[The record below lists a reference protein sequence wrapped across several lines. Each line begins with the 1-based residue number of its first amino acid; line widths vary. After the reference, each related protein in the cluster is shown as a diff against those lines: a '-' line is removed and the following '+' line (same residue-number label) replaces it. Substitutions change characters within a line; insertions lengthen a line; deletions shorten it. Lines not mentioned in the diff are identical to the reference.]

1 MTVNTVDS
9 IAEFDT
15 NGVTTNFPFYFKFLA
30 NEDLVVTYV
39 DPLGVSSTLSL
50 GTHYTVNGAGVDNG
64 GSVVTNTALAGP
76 GQLVVSR
83 EMEAFQQTS
92 LRNQGKF
99 LAETHEDVFDKL
111 TMLIQQGL
119 ATFKRALT
127 RPFGR
132 DYFFAENRRIASV
145 KDPVEPQDAATKNSV
160 ETYVSGILETG
171 QGPVNNAANIIYVN
185 GAGVPGVLQGLVGG
199 IISEDLTVLV
209 PAHFA
214 GLGEAMN
221 WLRTKT
227 IAKGATVTVQV
238 SDGSYTLATT
248 VDLNHPQGI
257 QIRILGNQVT
267 PTLCVLTVANAST
280 FDALACTMGHS
291 LGFIDGFLLTRP
303 SKAEMPNNSIG
314 LLADSGA
321 KIITG
326 SKIRTSNWFYGIAA
340 RYGSFVLCPGAQV
353 TESGD
358 VGIWS
363 YCGSTVICDGAV
375 SNNANAAGQPWGFGF
390 QAEYGSVLV
399 GTGIS
404 ASGCKIGGFASLSN
418 STCRIFD
425 STTSAND
432 GSGLFVRD
440 GGVIEGSGTTTLNN
454 GRYGTEIVEG
464 NGRIFGVSTNSGNT
478 LGAANPFVYLG
489 VQAGQSQLA
498 NSSGHLRIDSQANT
512 FFNTPGGLQFGIRDA
527 ANAAN
532 RIEAS
537 GAPTGSAPFIVAA
550 GGDTNIN
557 LRLLPKGTGRIQVGA
572 TTVGTPTIN
581 NYIEFLS
588 DDGAVLRIPCQRL

>member
-1 MTVNTVDS
+1 MAVPAGPTEIRYVG
-9 IAEFDT
+9 
-15 NGVTTNFPFYFKFLA
+15 NGVTTVFAVPFLVIQAADLA
-30 NEDLVVTYV
+30 VYV
-39 DPLGVSSTLSL
+39 DGVRLTSGYVQSGVGNPASTVTFTTAPASLAQILFALEVPFERLNDYQENGDFLSST
-50 GTHYTVNGAGVDNG
+50 VNRDFDRIWQ
-64 GSVVTNTALAGP
+64 ALK
-76 GQLVVSR
+76 QL
-83 EMEAFQQTS
+83 
-92 LRNQGKF
+92 LRF
-99 LAETHEDVFDKL
+99 
-111 TMLIQQGL
+111 
-119 ATFKRALT
+119 ATRALT
-127 RPFGR
+127 LGQFDVDGQGWYRAKGNGIR
-132 DYFFAENRRIASV
+132 DLRDPIEN
-145 KDPVEPQDAATKNSV
+145 QDAATKKWSID
-160 ETYVSGILETG
+160 YVGGILLTG
-171 QGPVNNAANIIYVN
+171 QGPVNNAANIIYVD
-185 GAGVPGVLQGLVGG
+185 GSGVPGVLQDLVGG

-257 QIRILGNQVT
+257 QIRILGNQAT

-280 FDALACTMGHS
+280 FDALACSMGHS

-321 KIITG
+321 TIITG
-326 SKIRTSNWFYGIAA
+326 SNIRTSNWFYGIAA
-340 RYGSFVLCPGAQV
+340 RYGSFVRCPDAQV

>member
-1 MTVNTVDS
+1 MAVPAGPTEIRYVG
-9 IAEFDT
+9 
-15 NGVTTNFPFYFKFLA
+15 NGVTTVFAVPFLVIQAADLA
-30 NEDLVVTYV
+30 VYV
-39 DPLGVSSTLSL
+39 DGVRLTSGYVQSGVGNPASTVTFTTAPASLAQILFALEVPFERLNDYQENGDFLSST
-50 GTHYTVNGAGVDNG
+50 VNRDFDRIWQ
-64 GSVVTNTALAGP
+64 ALK
-76 GQLVVSR
+76 QL
-83 EMEAFQQTS
+83 
-92 LRNQGKF
+92 LRF
-99 LAETHEDVFDKL
+99 
-111 TMLIQQGL
+111 
-119 ATFKRALT
+119 ATRALT
-127 RPFGR
+127 LGQFDVDGQGWYRAKGNGIR
-132 DYFFAENRRIASV
+132 DLRDPIEN
-145 KDPVEPQDAATKNSV
+145 QDAATKKWSID
-160 ETYVSGILETG
+160 YVSGILLTG

-185 GAGVPGVLQGLVGG
+185 GAGVPGVLQDLVGG

-321 KIITG
+321 TIITG
-326 SKIRTSNWFYGIAA
+326 SNIRTINWFYGIAA
-340 RYGSFVLCPGAQV
+340 RYGSFVRCPDAQV

>member
-1 MTVNTVDS
+1 MAVPAGPTEIRYVG
-9 IAEFDT
+9 
-15 NGVTTNFPFYFKFLA
+15 NGVTTVFAVPFLVIQAADLA
-30 NEDLVVTYV
+30 VYV
-39 DPLGVSSTLSL
+39 DGVRLTSGYVQSGVGNPASTVTFTTAPASLAQILFALEVPFERLNDYQENGDFLSST
-50 GTHYTVNGAGVDNG
+50 VNRDFDRIWQ
-64 GSVVTNTALAGP
+64 ALK
-76 GQLVVSR
+76 QL
-83 EMEAFQQTS
+83 
-92 LRNQGKF
+92 LRF
-99 LAETHEDVFDKL
+99 
-111 TMLIQQGL
+111 
-119 ATFKRALT
+119 ATRALT
-127 RPFGR
+127 LGQFDVDGQGWYRAKGNGIR
-132 DYFFAENRRIASV
+132 DLRDPIEN
-145 KDPVEPQDAATKNSV
+145 QDAATKKWSID
-160 ETYVSGILETG
+160 YVSGILLTG

-185 GAGVPGVLQGLVGG
+185 GAGVPGVLQDLVGG

-353 TESGD
+353 TEAGD